1 MSAAGVSSSTAATR
15 RREREGDILRATR
28 ELFDARGVRDA
39 QIEDIARA
47 VGVNRAIIY
56 RHFSGKEEL
65 FALTV
70 VGYLDELA
78 GAMAAADDPGA
89 SPPARLEALSG
100 AFLDYG
106 ARYPAFVDCA
116 LALLRRPGDEL
127 LREVSEAAVFR
138 LGRAIGACLTQLV
151 AVLRAGDA
159 AGDFRVDDPDLL
171 ANVLYTQALGG
182 LQLARA
188 GLTVR
193 EVAPGIPAVAP
204 VSFDQ
209 VKAYLVDASLAMAAG
224 RVSARGSR

>member
-1 MSAAGVSSSTAATR
+1 MGAAVRSGAAAAR
-15 RREREGDILRATR
+15 RRVREDEILNATR

-70 VGYLDELA
+70 VGYLDELSA
-78 GAMAAADDPGA
+78 AMRAADDPA
-89 SPPARLEALSG
+89 ATPPVRLEALSG

-106 ARYPAFVDCA
+106 ARHPAFVDCA

-127 LREVSEAAVFR
+127 LREISEGAVFR
-138 LGRAIGACLTQLV
+138 LGRAISGCLAQV
-151 AVLRAGDA
+151 ASVLRDGTATGEFA
-159 AGDFRVDDPDLL
+159 VNDPDLL

-193 EVAPGIPAVAP
+193 EVAPGLPGVAP

-209 VKAYLVDASLAMAAG
+209 VRGYLVDASLAMAVG
-224 RVSARGSR
+224 KRPR